1 MGEVNRGWILSVSSW
16 GFILRRFIPT
26 LCLGRHNPILLWE
39 KCVETELEAGKS
51 TGERTSE

>member
-1 MGEVNRGWILSVSSW
+1 MGEVNRGWIPSVSSW

-39 KCVETELEAGKS
+39 KCVETESEAGKS